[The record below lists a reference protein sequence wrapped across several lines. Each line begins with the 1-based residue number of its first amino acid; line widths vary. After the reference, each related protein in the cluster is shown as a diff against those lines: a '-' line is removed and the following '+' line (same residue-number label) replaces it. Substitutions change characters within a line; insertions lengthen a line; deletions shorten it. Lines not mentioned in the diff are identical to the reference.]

1 MRASDNG
8 RKFLTVSIYF
18 IELPRAEVIYSYSI
32 TQILRYVE
40 LIFKRDFS
48 LVSSIIKIQYV
59 IRENDTWLVI
69 IFLIL

>member
-1 MRASDNG
+1 MRASDSG

-48 LVSSIIKIQYV
+48 LVSSIIKIPYV